1 MVRWK
6 NRNGNAMIAGARLPR
21 GARAGDGT
29 IFHVTAECGAAEC
42 HQQQVLKNIFSAARI
57 ITDFVISSRLWRC
70 RDCSGCRPH
79 NHKHPV
85 YCDQT

>member
-1 MVRWK
+1 MVVRWK

-42 HQQQVLKNIFSAARI
+42 HQQQVFKNIFSAARI
-57 ITDFVISSRLWRC
+57 ITDSVMSSCW
-70 RDCSGCRPH
+70 
-79 NHKHPV
+79 
-85 YCDQT
+85 